1 MPRRRFQ
8 QGCLKIVGGQWVLYY
23 WQDEIRD
30 GVRQR
35 VKVSKRLGSMD
46 ISKRQAR
53 KLAQPILDFVNNQT
67 EIPVRA
73 SNAGTTL
80 AEFLPD
86 WRKHV
91 ANSLKPSTL
100 RGMESSIRAYLIPV
114 LGDKSLTEIGTKQ
127 IQELITSMEGRAKG
141 TVENVVMDLQQ
152 ILSAARKWHNGIP
165 VVKKADLFFG
175 ARRAGE
181 GKPFFF
187 TVNQVKAI
195 LKAFAGSKPWDLFFT
210 LLALSGLRASEI
222 LGLRVE
228 DLDFDSAT
236 IHIRQAA
243 WHGQIQTVKTRE
255 SENSIPMTPLVREKL
270 RAHLVG
276 HTHELLFVNGRGRPY
291 SRNKVVQ
298 TVLHPVV
305 DKLGISRKGRRVGL
319 HAFRHALAS
328 MLLQTTGPAVAQRQ
342 LRHADPATTLGIYGH
357 VLGDDQREAMGQIE
371 SVLSQPRGTFRYFG
385 YLLASEAYQD
395 IGNLVGAV
403 GIEPTTFGLKG
414 RCSTTELRP

>member
-8 QGCLKIVGGQWVLYY
+8 QGHLKIVGGQWVLWY

-35 VKVSKRLGSMD
+35 VKVSKRLGS
-46 ISKRQAR
+46 IELSKRAAR
-53 KLAQPILDFVNNQT
+53 KLAQPILDAANHQT
-67 EIPVRA
+67 DIPIRD
-73 SNAGTTL
+73 SNAGVTL
-80 AEFLPD
+80 AEFIPD

-91 ANSLKPSTL
+91 AKSLKPSTL
-100 RGMESSIRAYLIPV
+100 RGMESSIRAHLIPV
-114 LGDKSLTEIGTKQ
+114 FGEKPLTAIDTKA
-127 IQELITSMEGRAKG
+127 IQELITGMEGRARG

-165 VVKKADLFFG
+165 VVKKSELYFG

-187 TVNQVKAI
+187 TSNQVKAI
-195 LKAFAGSKPWDLFFT
+195 LKAFTGRKPWDLFFT

-228 DLDFDSAT
+228 DLDFDQNL
-236 IHIRQAA
+236 IHVRQAA

-255 SENSIPMTPLVREKL
+255 SENTISMTPVVRTKL
-270 RAHLVG
+270 TAHLKD
-276 HTHELLFVNGRGRPY
+276 HKHELLFVNRRGRPY

-298 TVLHPVV
+298 KVLHPVV

-319 HAFRHALAS
+319 HGFRHWLAS
-328 MLLQTTGPAVAQRQ
+328 MLLQTTGAAVAQRQ
-342 LRHADPATTLGIYGH
+342 LRHADPATTLGTYGH

-371 SVLSQPRGTFRYFG
+371 SVLSQP
-385 YLLASEAYQD
+385 
-395 IGNLVGAV
+395 
-403 GIEPTTFGLKG
+403 
-414 RCSTTELRP
+414 

>member
-1 MPRRRFQ
+1 VPRRRFQ
-8 QGCLKIVGGQWVLYY
+8 RGCLKIVGDKWVLYY

-30 GVRQR
+30 GICQR
-35 VKVSKRLGSMD
+35 VKVSKRLGPMEM
-46 ISKRQAR
+46 SKRSAL
-53 KLAQPILDFVNNQT
+53 KLAQPILDFINNQT
-67 EIPVRA
+67 EIPVRD
-73 SNAGTTL
+73 SNAGITL
-80 AEFLPD
+80 AEFIPE

-100 RGMESSIRAYLIPV
+100 RGMGSSIRAHLIPV
-114 LGDKSLTEIGTKQ
+114 LGEKPLIAIDFNAVQG
-127 IQELITSMEGRAKG
+127 LITSMNGRARG
-141 TVENVVMDLQQ
+141 SVENVVMDLQQ

-195 LKAFAGSKPWDLFFT
+195 LKAFAGRKPWDLFFT
-210 LLALSGLRASEI
+210 LLATTALRASEI

-228 DLDFDSAT
+228 DLDFDTST
-236 IHIRQAA
+236 IHVRQSV
-243 WHGQIQTVKTRE
+243 WHGKVQTVKTTE
-255 SENSIPMTPLVREKL
+255 SENSVPMTPIVREKL
-270 RAHLVG
+270 QAHLLD
-276 HTHELLFVNGRGRPY
+276 HKHELLFVNSRNRPY

-319 HAFRHALAS
+319 HAFRHTVAS
-328 MLLQTTGPAVAQRQ
+328 MLLQTAGAAVAQRQ

-371 SVLSQPRGTFRYFG
+371 SVLS
-385 YLLASEAYQD
+385 
-395 IGNLVGAV
+395 
-403 GIEPTTFGLKG
+403 
-414 RCSTTELRP
+414 RP

>member
-1 MPRRRFQ
+1 VPRRQFQ
-8 QGCLKIVGGQWVLYY
+8 QGCFRIVGGMWVLYY

-30 GVRQR
+30 GHRVR
-35 VKVSKRLGSMD
+35 VKVSKRLGPMSL
-46 ISKRQAR
+46 SKRVAR
-53 KLAQPILDFVNNQT
+53 KLGQPVLDYANSQT
-67 EIPVRA
+67 EIPIRD

-80 AEFLPD
+80 VGFIPD

-100 RGMESSIRAYLIPV
+100 RGMESSIRAHLIPI

-127 IQELITSMEGRAKG
+127 IQDLITSMEGRARG
-141 TVENVVMDLQQ
+141 SVENVVMDLQQ

-195 LKAFAGSKPWDLFFT
+195 LKTFAGQKPWDLFFT
-210 LLALSGLRASEI
+210 LLATTGLRASEI

-228 DLDFDSAT
+228 DLDFDTST
-236 IHIRQAA
+236 IHVRQSV
-243 WHGQIQTVKTRE
+243 WHGKVQTVKTTE
-255 SENSIPMTPLVREKL
+255 SENSVPMTPLVREKL
-270 RAHLVG
+270 QAHLEN
-276 HTHELLFVNGRGRPY
+276 HKHELLFVNGRKRPY

-298 TVLHPVV
+298 TILHPVV

-319 HAFRHALAS
+319 HAFRHTIAS
-328 MLLQTTGPAVAQRQ
+328 MLLQTAGAAVAQRQ
-342 LRHADPATTLGIYGH
+342 LRHADPATTLGGH
-357 VLGDDQREAMGQIE
+357 VLGDDQREAMGLIE
-371 SVLSQPRGTFRYFG
+371 SVLSNP
-385 YLLASEAYQD
+385 
-395 IGNLVGAV
+395 
-403 GIEPTTFGLKG
+403 
-414 RCSTTELRP
+414 